1 MPQRPPELPVN
12 DLPKRHIEARPV
24 PYASNLV
31 RAQSLLFRPW
41 VVTAVVGAVAVAAV
55 ELVAG
60 TGPVGAAV
68 GWLGALAGVILLPM
82 ATQLGLLV
90 GSVAFGLRVRH
101 VVFGAMREVASWRIG
116 RVAFTIRWLPVTLRS
131 QIGPWRS
138 PVILRCWLAGLLSA
152 LVGVA
157 VVVVG
162 WLLADGPFG
171 RGFVLA
177 ATPLMLYKLWP
188 RRVPLTTST
197 GWLLFSL
204 PRMRDP
210 ERTDFLAAPM
220 AARAYEALREGAIE
234 RAQTHADELAAKY
247 PGLNATISCQAAVME
262 ARGEYAPGV
271 LLMLKNLAENDELPP
286 RKMSYVLAG
295 LAGLG
300 FKAVEAGQL
309 PAETLLPTAKKAL
322 DDAIRLGF
330 PEFELS
336 GASGLLALIEGEADR
351 AVLLATTGA
360 DYNHSPLSR
369 ADDLVTLARAHMACH
384 DNAAARVALAKA
396 EELAPWSPRVVETR
410 ERLSVA

>member
-1 MPQRPPELPVN
+1 M
-12 DLPKRHIEARPV
+12 
-24 PYASNLV
+24 
-31 RAQSLLFRPW
+31 
-41 VVTAVVGAVAVAAV
+41 TAVVGGFVVAAV

-60 TGPVGAAV
+60 TGPTGPAI

-82 ATQLGLLV
+82 ATQLGLLA
-90 GSVAFGLRVRH
+90 GSVVFGLRVRH
-101 VVFGAMREVASWRIG
+101 VIFGAMREVASRKFG
-116 RVAFTIRWLPVTLRS
+116 RVTFTIRSLPVTLRC

-152 LVGVA
+152 LAGVA
-157 VVVVG
+157 VVAAG

-171 RGFVLA
+171 RGFVVA

-188 RRVPLTTST
+188 KRVPLTTST

-210 ERTDFLAAPM
+210 ERSEFLAAPL

-234 RAQTHADELAAKY
+234 RAQTHADELATQY
-247 PGLNATISCQAAVME
+247 PGLNATVSCQIAVME
-262 ARGEYAPGV
+262 SRGEYAPGV
-271 LLMLKNLAENDELPP
+271 MLLLKFLAENDEIPP
-286 RKMSYVLAG
+286 RKMSYLLAG

-322 DDAIRLGF
+322 NDAIRLGY

-336 GASGLLALIEGEADR
+336 GANGLLALIEGDADN
-351 AVLLATTGA
+351 AVRLAATGA
-360 DYNHSPLSR
+360 EYNHSPLSR
-369 ADDLVTLARAHMACH
+369 ADDFATLARAHMACH
-384 DNAAARVALAKA
+384 DNASARVALAKA
-396 EELAPWSPRVVETR
+396 EELAPWSPRVTETR
-410 ERLSVA
+410 QRLSVA